1 MQVEFTGFA
10 YKIDSYTPIEAMLKG
25 EKMPSVFQEEI
36 KPGGQYTKDW
46 AKVGIVRVIV
56 EFDDENTIV
65 ANQIEALKQQL
76 HTVRAENEM
85 RERAVIDKIKNLEAL
100 TYESKE

>member
-1 MQVEFTGFA
+1 MQVEFQAFA
-10 YKIDSYTPIEAMLKG
+10 YKTECGKSVQDMLKG
-25 EKMPSVFQEEI
+25 VAMPWIYSDDFV
-36 KPGGQYTKDW
+36 PKDW
-46 AKVGIVRVIV
+46 AKIGTCRVIV

-65 ANQIEALKQQL
+65 ANQIEALKKQL

-85 RERAVIDKIKNLEAL
+85 RERAVINKIKNLEAL

>member
-1 MQVEFTGFA
+1 MQVEFQAFA
-10 YKIDSYTPIEAMLKG
+10 YKTEYGASVQDMLKG
-25 EKMPSVFQEEI
+25 VALPWIYSDDFV
-36 KPGGQYTKDW
+36 PKDW
-46 AKVGIVRVIV
+46 VKIGTCRVIV

-65 ANQIEALKQQL
+65 ANQIEALKKQL

-85 RERAVIDKIKNLEAL
+85 RERAVINKIKNLEAL